1 MKRWL
6 ATLLALASC
15 AGPSCPPTR
24 QATAVD
30 RRREADHGT
39 DALTAQIQAFGND
52 RSKLAAELDA
62 VTARARELETV
73 NREVA
78 ERINGAIAQ
87 IRTALDEGSDAD

>member
-1 MKRWL
+1 MIFKI
-6 ATLLALASC
+6 
-15 AGPSCPPTR
+15 P
-24 QATAVD
+24 
-30 RRREADHGT
+30 

>member
-1 MKRWL
+1 MSEASAIDT
-6 ATLLALASC
+6 ATRRLISALDALE
-15 AGPSCPPTR
+15 A
-24 QATAVD
+24 AVD

>member
-1 MKRWL
+1 MSEASAIDT
-6 ATLLALASC
+6 ATRRLISALDALE
-15 AGPSCPPTR
+15 A
-24 QATAVD
+24 AVD

-39 DALTAQIQAFGND
+39 DALTVQIQAFGND